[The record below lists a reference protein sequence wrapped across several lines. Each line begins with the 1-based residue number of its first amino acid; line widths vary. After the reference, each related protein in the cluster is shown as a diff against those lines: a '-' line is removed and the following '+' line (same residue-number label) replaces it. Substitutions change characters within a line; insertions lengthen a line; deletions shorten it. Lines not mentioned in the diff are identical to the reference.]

1 MDRRRDVEEAARAGP
16 SGGEAE
22 RDEPHR
28 DQGESK
34 RKSEAGKTEAVAA
47 AREIGAVGGGG
58 CGVWSCGGHGWSP
71 IGPRPS
77 ARSWPR
83 ATPARLRLWARSQS
97 KPLAWRP
104 AGSILP

>member
-47 AREIGAVGGGG
+47 AREIGAVGAGG
-58 CGVWSCGGHGWSP
+58 CGVWSCGGHGGRLLLVRAHDLGL
-71 IGPRPS
+71 GPRLLAFAFGC
-77 ARSWPR
+77 ARNR
-83 ATPARLRLWARSQS
+83 NLRLG
-97 KPLAWRP
+97 L
-104 AGSILP
+104 